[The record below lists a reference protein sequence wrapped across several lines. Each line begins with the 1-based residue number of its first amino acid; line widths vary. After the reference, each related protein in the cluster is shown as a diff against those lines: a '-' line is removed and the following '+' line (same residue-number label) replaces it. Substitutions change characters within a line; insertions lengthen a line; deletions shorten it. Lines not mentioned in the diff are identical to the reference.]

1 MAKGSGASWFGVF
14 MRWLLTMNTVWG
26 LMIITSF
33 VVTVYRQYSPKTAL
47 VPDEAWLEGPNR
59 LVVKIIGK
67 DDKPVETV
75 FSVVRRGNSI
85 DVPPASAKSE
95 VASGASEPAATLQ
108 RVDSVAGGFKV
119 VWQSYAAGKYTL
131 ELNNKPVASGTLVN
145 LQALTDAAFD
155 YAKKAFELG
164 LGLVSTMV
172 LFLGLMKVGEDAGL
186 VQFVA
191 RLMRPLIR
199 RLFPDVPPEHPAVG
213 AIIMNFTTGILGLGN
228 AATPFGLKAMTELQ
242 SLNKHKHVASDA
254 MVVLL
259 AWNTAGF
266 AIIPTSMLA
275 VRKAAGCANV
285 LEIIGPCMVAGLA
298 STITGLVCAKL
309 LARLPMFSVEAA
321 LAEDGE
327 TPPAEPSSTD
337 DTQRSSEVGDS
348 ASDSGSATKEPTD
361 RSSTQKGA

>member
-1 MAKGSGASWFGVF
+1 
-14 MRWLLTMNTVWG
+14 
-26 LMIITSF
+26 
-33 VVTVYRQYSPKTAL
+33 
-47 VPDEAWLEGPNR
+47 
-59 LVVKIIGK
+59 
-67 DDKPVETV
+67 
-75 FSVVRRGNSI
+75 
-85 DVPPASAKSE
+85 
-95 VASGASEPAATLQ
+95 
-108 RVDSVAGGFKV
+108 
-119 VWQSYAAGKYTL
+119 
-131 ELNNKPVASGTLVN
+131 
-145 LQALTDAAFD
+145 
-155 YAKKAFELG
+155 
-164 LGLVSTMV
+164 
-172 LFLGLMKVGEDAGL
+172 

-213 AIIMNFTTGILGLGN
+213 AIIMNFTTAILGLGN

-327 TPPAEPSSTD
+327 PQPAEPSSTG
-337 DTQRSSEVGDS
+337 DTQQSSEGGDS
-348 ASDSGSATKEPTD
+348 ASAAGSTAEETTD

>member
-1 MAKGSGASWFGVF
+1 
-14 MRWLLTMNTVWG
+14 
-26 LMIITSF
+26 
-33 VVTVYRQYSPKTAL
+33 
-47 VPDEAWLEGPNR
+47 
-59 LVVKIIGK
+59 
-67 DDKPVETV
+67 
-75 FSVVRRGNSI
+75 
-85 DVPPASAKSE
+85 
-95 VASGASEPAATLQ
+95 
-108 RVDSVAGGFKV
+108 
-119 VWQSYAAGKYTL
+119 VWQSQAAGKYTL

-191 RLMRPLIR
+191 RLMRPIIR

-242 SLNKHKHVASDA
+242 SLNKYKHVASDA

-309 LARLPMFSVEAA
+309 LARLPMFTVEAA

-327 TPPAEPSSTD
+327 MPQTAQSSAEDAQQGNDGKDSPSAAGGSTNE
-337 DTQRSSEVGDS
+337 TTENSSS
-348 ASDSGSATKEPTD
+348 
-361 RSSTQKGA
+361 QKGA